1 VHAGAKVGSRGEIS
15 TVSNIVPE
23 ILAINDEA
31 FIADMAAIGLARVYM
46 GKLMAAPV
54 FIGIRT
60 FIGNATLIPVGASVP
75 DGCLIE
81 VQSTHQRAPSTQ
93 AAPGLVCLPIYLPRR
108 QVICFGEE
116 MIFKPR
122 LRAYAM
128 RYGYE
133 FFPVYIAA
141 GLCLRYPV
149 DAVPSILGKHLRPK
163 ASQIPDPL

>member
-1 VHAGAKVGSRGEIS
+1 MLGAKVGPRGEIS

-60 FIGNATLIPVGASVP
+60 FMGNATLMPVGASVP

-93 AAPGLVCLPIYLPRR
+93 AAPGLACLPIYLPRR
-108 QVICFGEE
+108 QVVCFGEE

-133 FFPVYIAA
+133 FFRVH
-141 GLCLRYPV
+141 CR
-149 DAVPSILGKHLRPK
+149 RPL
-163 ASQIPDPL
+163 PPLPCGRCT